1 LIYRSESNPTLMKN
15 RLKTKM
21 RQLLMALFIGVAF
34 LLTHDVAAQAPKKT
48 RILFVLDGS
57 QSMYARW
64 ENGQKMQVATRLLG
78 EMVDSLKS
86 VENVEV
92 ALRAFGHTY
101 RVVQGDRSCTDTKL
115 EVPFGKSN
123 HDKIISKLRE
133 IRPMGTTL
141 IAYSLE
147 QAAND
152 FPTCTDCRNIIV
164 LITDGIE
171 ECDGD
176 PCAVSLAL
184 QRKGVILKP
193 FVIGLGLDPSIMD
206 AFKCIGNF
214 YDARNESTF
223 KQVLDIVISQAL
235 NNTTA
240 QVNLL
245 DIYNKPTETNVAMTF
260 YDAFTGMPRYN
271 FVHTLDSR
279 GNPDTIP
286 VDPLGKY
293 NLVVHT
299 TPVVEKKDIEL
310 TAGTHNYIA
319 VDAAQGSLLLQMN
332 GFNEYQKLQA
342 IVRKSGEMKTL
353 YAHAFDEEKKYL
365 VGKYDLEILTLPRIL
380 LPAVNIAQSNV
391 TKIMIP
397 QPGVAAIGM
406 GVKGYGTIFVEKG
419 DLLEKVTDLN
429 VNSVRE
435 SIVLQPGSY
444 KLVFRPLNAR
454 LSIYTKEISFTITS
468 GQTTQV
474 KF

>member
-1 LIYRSESNPTLMKN
+1 MISSKKYKQ
-15 RLKTKM
+15 
-21 RQLLMALFIGVAF
+21 QLFTVLFLGVMMF
-34 LLTHDVAAQAPKKT
+34 LAVDVTAQTPKKT

-86 VENVEV
+86 IENVEV

-115 EVPFGKSN
+115 EVPFGQKN
-123 HDKIISKLRE
+123 HDRIISRLRD

-184 QRKGVILKP
+184 QRKGIILKP

-223 KQVLDIVISQAL
+223 KQVLNIVISQAL

-245 DIYNKPTETNVAMTF
+245 DIYNEPTETNVAMTF
-260 YDAFTGMPRYN
+260 YDAFSGVPRYN
-271 FVHTLDSR
+271 FVHTIDSR

-286 VDPLGKY
+286 IDPLGKY

-299 TPVVEKKDIEL
+299 TPSVEKKNIEL
-310 TAGTHNYIA
+310 TAGTHNKIA
-319 VDAAQGSLLLQMN
+319 VDAAQGSLILQMN

-342 IVRKSGEMKTL
+342 IVRKKGEMNTL

-365 VGKYDLEILTLPRIL
+365 VGKYDLEIMTLPRIM
-380 LPAVNIAQSNV
+380 LPDVNIAQSNV

-397 QPGVAAIGM
+397 QPGVASIGT
-406 GVKGYGTIFVEKG
+406 GVKGYGSIFVEKA
-419 DLLEKVTDLN
+419 DELELVTTLN
-429 VNSVRE
+429 TSAARE

-444 KLVFRPLNAR
+444 RLVFRPVNAKQ
-454 LSIYTKEISFTITS
+454 SIYTKEISFTITS

>member
-1 LIYRSESNPTLMKN
+1 MKKHFIFPFSFAQFIIVSI
-15 RLKTKM
+15 LTI
-21 RQLLMALFIGVAF
+21 LLNLNAF
-34 LLTHDVAAQAPKKT
+34 TQNNSQQKT

-57 QSMYARW
+57 QSMFARW

-78 EMVDSLKS
+78 EMVDSLKN
-86 VENVEV
+86 VKNVEL
-92 ALRAFGHTY
+92 ALRAFGHQY
-101 RVVQGDRSCTDTKL
+101 RVLPGERSCKDTKL
-115 EVPFGKSN
+115 EVPFSSGN
-123 HDKIISKLRE
+123 HDQIISKLRD
-133 IRPMGTTL
+133 ITPKGTTL

-152 FPTCTDCRNIIV
+152 FPNCSDCKNIIV

-193 FVIGLGLDPSIMD
+193 FVIGLGLDPNIMD

-223 KQVLDIVISQAL
+223 KQVLGIVISQAL

-260 YDAFTGMPRYN
+260 YDAHSGIARYN
-271 FVHTLDSR
+271 YVHTIDSR
-279 GNPDTIP
+279 GNPDTLP

-293 NLVVHT
+293 NLVIHT
-299 TPVVEKKDIEL
+299 TPAVEKKNIEL
-310 TAGTHNYIA
+310 TAGIHNTIA
-319 VDAAQGSLLLQMN
+319 VDAPQGSLVLQMN
-332 GFNEYQKLQA
+332 GYNEYQKLSA
-342 IVRKSGEMKTL
+342 IVRKKGEMNTL
-353 YAHAFDEEKKYL
+353 FEQKFDDEKKYI

-380 LPAVNIAQSNV
+380 LDDVNIAQSNT

-397 QPGVAAIGM
+397 QAGVAAIGM
-406 GVKGYGTIFVEKG
+406 GVKGYGSIFVERG
-419 DLLEKVTDLN
+419 DQLELVTQLN
-429 VNSVRE
+429 ANSTRE

-444 KLVFRPLNAR
+444 KLVFRPMNAKQ
-454 LSIYTKEISFTITS
+454 SIYTKEIPFIINS

>member
-1 LIYRSESNPTLMKN
+1 MKN
-15 RLKTKM
+15 SFINYLKK
-21 RQLLMALFIGVAF
+21 LIVAF
-34 LLTHDVAAQAPKKT
+34 LLGVPLLVSFNATAQSAKKT

-78 EMVDSLKS
+78 EMVDSLKQAD
-86 VENVEV
+86 NVEV

-115 EVPFGKSN
+115 EVPFGKNN

-147 QAAND
+147 QAAYD

-223 KQVLDIVISQAL
+223 KQVLNIVISQAL

-260 YDAFTGMPRYN
+260 YDSFSGVSRYN
-271 FVHTLDSR
+271 FVHTIDSR

-286 VDPLGKY
+286 IDPLGKY
-293 NLVVHT
+293 DLVVHT
-299 TPVVEKKDIEL
+299 TPSVEKKGIEL

-319 VDAAQGSLLLQMN
+319 LDAAQGSLLLQMN

-353 YAHAFDEEKKYL
+353 YSHAFDEEKKYL
-365 VGKYDLEILTLPRIL
+365 VGKYDLEILTLPRIIL
-380 LPAVNIAQSNV
+380 NDVNIAQSNQ

-397 QPGVAAIGM
+397 QPGVASIGM
-406 GVKGYGTIFVEKG
+406 GVKGYGSIFVEKA
-419 DLLEKVTDLN
+419 DELELVTTLN
-429 VNSVRE
+429 TSSVRE

-444 KLVFRPLNAR
+444 RLVFRPVNAKQ
-454 LSIYTKEISFTITS
+454 SIYTKEISFTITS